1 MKTTKT
7 KTTKTTKTAKTSKK
21 TVAKVIDI
29 HSRLPIENP
38 KKVPTKKVEVKVEKV
53 AKVKVTNKSNTGVK
67 VLGLLVMITSLTVY
81 LVSQNYAFFGAIIK
95 TGATIIVLGSPL
107 CVPALVNSV
116 IAEMILLSAAAFTSS
131 RTTMIRVVAWVIMLG
146 MICGLG
152 AFMHASLDN
161 DFTGNSEYVQSLKQ
175 QKVDAITAKDGY
187 EEDKANLDPIIW
199 KTRRDAIQTKIDIE
213 RTNIVALDKKISEAK
228 DVSSTN
234 LQSIVFYN
242 TVLRVF
248 AMVVN
253 AMLVHTLIGFMVVV
267 PRKHSKKVTEVKI
280 ANVLKAA

>member
-1 MKTTKT
+1 MKTT
-7 KTTKTTKTAKTSKK
+7 TTKTTKTPKK

-38 KKVPTKKVEVKVEKV
+38 KKAPTKKVEVKVEKV
-53 AKVKVTNKSNTGVK
+53 VKVKAVTNKSSHTGVK
-67 VLGLLVMITSLTVY
+67 VLGLLVMITGLTVY

-116 IAEMILLSAAAFTSS
+116 IAEMILLTAAAFTSS

-199 KTRRDAIQTKIDIE
+199 KTRRDAIQAKIDIE
-213 RTNIVALDKKISEAK
+213 RNNIVNLDKKISEAK

-253 AMLVHTLIGFMVVV
+253 AMLAHTLIGFMIVV
-267 PRKHSKKVTEVKI
+267 PRKRSRKVTEVKI
-280 ANVLKAA
+280 AAYRFGHETGE